1 MLQKGEL
8 AHRTVKML
16 YGLTNKRSVG
26 KQIGN
31 RVRRRER
38 ARLAREARVRQV
50 RLRGVVRSI
59 PDVEDDCELRYYISP
74 SKNKAH
80 DLFKLTKAKR
90 GDPAFEVSNPWTEI

>member
-1 MLQKGEL
+1 
-8 AHRTVKML
+8 ML

-50 RLRGVVRSI
+50 RMRGVVRGA
-59 PDVEDDCELRYYISP
+59 PEVEDDRELRYYISP

-80 DLFKLTKAKR
+80 DLFRLTKEKR
-90 GDPAFEVSNPWTEI
+90 GDPVFEVSSL